1 MQNLLSKRNRLY
13 NTGLQALCNMYEMWG
28 INPAM
33 PNMQEGDLTYNQ
45 NSHLIIFMN
54 FLLVLYF
61 TKLLSSFQI
70 QHKSIPKRILKSSLA
85 PKLLS
90 FNFNLQSGFLFE
102 NKGRVFQASEIVF
115 TSIPGSPIKNSLFSK
130 AGSKVDVN
138 LEDQANMAIFKCYR
152 FSI

>member
-1 MQNLLSKRNRLY
+1 
-13 NTGLQALCNMYEMWG
+13 
-28 INPAM
+28 
-33 PNMQEGDLTYNQ
+33 
-45 NSHLIIFMN
+45 
-54 FLLVLYF
+54 
-61 TKLLSSFQI
+61 
-70 QHKSIPKRILKSSLA
+70 
-85 PKLLS
+85 LLS